1 MKIIFYN
8 AVDLHTPS
16 TDDAVPTETHHKT
29 ISNVLLKY
37 NQDQKQV
44 KMEEK
49 WFQSWEIV
57 YPISG
62 I

>member
-37 NQDQKQV
+37 SQDQKQV

-49 WFQSWEIV
+49 
-57 YPISG
+57 
-62 I
+62 